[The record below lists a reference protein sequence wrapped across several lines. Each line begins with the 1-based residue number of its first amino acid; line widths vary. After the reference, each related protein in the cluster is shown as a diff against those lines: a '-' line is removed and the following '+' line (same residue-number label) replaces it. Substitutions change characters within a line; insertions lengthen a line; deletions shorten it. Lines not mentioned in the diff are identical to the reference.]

1 MTHRLFLRECLS
13 ERFHVHR
20 WKKRKK
26 FPLFFES
33 QSAQD
38 VVLIGYNV
46 ISEVKFEMLNFT
58 RKYSL

>member
-13 ERFHVHR
+13 ERFHVQR
-20 WKKRKK
+20 WGKWKK
-26 FPLFFES
+26 FPLFFEGR
-33 QSAQD
+33 SAQD